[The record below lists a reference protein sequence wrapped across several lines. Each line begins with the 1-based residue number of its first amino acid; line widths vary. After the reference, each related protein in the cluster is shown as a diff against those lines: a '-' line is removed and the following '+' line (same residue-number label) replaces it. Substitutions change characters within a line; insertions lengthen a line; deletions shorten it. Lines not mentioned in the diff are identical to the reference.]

1 MKKMIASLL
10 MVAVVLSGLN
20 VSRVQS
26 EAAENNPTNEVQIE
40 NPEQSTNEWN
50 NQEDNVKISNGSE
63 TDTLQS
69 NSDTN
74 QTEKE
79 IENETDLK
87 AQEDIKTEE
96 SQNTDDPET
105 TDCANSW
112 RYEDGVLLHQDGTTG
127 FGRSRARAAYNPNT
141 TRTGIDVSYH
151 NGTIN
156 WEQVKASGVDFVII
170 RCGYGRDERGQDD
183 RQWYRNVSECERL
196 GIPFGVYLYS
206 YAKDT
211 DSARSEAQHVLR
223 LISGHNLTYPVYYDM
238 EDDSTIGCDLTSIA
252 TTFCNTIKSA
262 GYAVGV
268 YASLSWWNTYLTAP
282 CFGQWYRWV
291 AQYNST
297 CKYTGEYAIWQYSS
311 TGRVSGIST
320 DVDMNYLIGY
330 PKDHGA
336 ASSINIP
343 DETQNIISYSAHV
356 SDIGWMNSVSNGLIA
371 GTVGQSRQ
379 LEALKLNVD
388 ENKGINISYQT
399 KVKDEGWQ
407 ESVSNNEIA
416 GTVGKGLTI
425 EAIRIQLTGEN
436 ASKYDIY
443 YRTYIN
449 NIGWLDWAKNGEQSG
464 SDAYSIEAYQIAV
477 LPAGNKAPGKTVY
490 TYHTVDMEM
499 EAHVSDIGWQNKEN
513 NGNII
518 GTTGKAKG
526 IEAYSLSVAKE
537 NLGISYASC
546 INGEWQQEV
555 KDGQTSGTTGQA
567 KHIEAIKIQ
576 LTGTEKENYHVYYRV
591 HVSNIGWLDWTCD
604 GEAAGTKNY
613 NYPIEAIQ
621 IEVVSS
627 DSDNIPE
634 VGEAYKEKIDNV
646 RYCAHVSDIGWQ
658 SSVTNGDIAG
668 TTGKNKAIE
677 ALKIETDLENLN
689 IEYTSCN
696 KKDEWQSWTNKGEAT
711 GTVGA
716 AKALEAIKI
725 KLSGESS
732 SEYHVY
738 YRVYVSN
745 FGWLDW
751 TSDGEPA
758 GTNGYG
764 YNIEALQ
771 IKVMKEGES
780 EIPELGE
787 SYREKGKGISYRAHV
802 RNLGWQQYVENGN
815 QAGTTGKAL
824 CVEALQIEKPN
835 IEYDGNIEYRA
846 HVSDIGWQNWV
857 NDGEV
862 AGTTGR
868 AKAIEA
874 IQIKLTGELAEHYDI
889 EYRTHVSDVGWQDWV
904 KNGEVAGTTGRAK
917 SVEAIQIKLVKK

>member
-1 MKKMIASLL
+1 MKRILTILLTLAIVISSLKITNIQ
-10 MVAVVLSGLN
+10 VNAT
-20 VSRVQS
+20 
-26 EAAENNPTNEVQIE
+26 ENNTADEINTADIE
-40 NPEQSTNEWN
+40 QKDDETEDSTQAET
-50 NQEDNVKISNGSE
+50 DIKDSE
-63 TDTLQS
+63 TDTDQMVPEI
-69 NSDTN
+69 NGTDDEN
-74 QTEKE
+74 E
-79 IENETDLK
+79 IEEQETQ
-87 AQEDIKTEE
+87 AE
-96 SQNTDDPET
+96 DDPEL
-105 TDCANSW
+105 TDRANSW

-127 FGRSRARAAYNPNT
+127 FGRSRARAAYNPNA
-141 TRTGIDVSYH
+141 TRTGIDVSHH
-151 NGTIN
+151 NGTID
-156 WEQVKASGVDFVII
+156 WEKVKAAGIDFAII

-196 GIPFGVYLYS
+196 GIPFGVYIYS

-211 DSARSEAQHVLR
+211 DGARSEAQHVLR
-223 LISGHNLTYPVYYDM
+223 LISGHNLAYPVYYDM
-238 EDDSTIGCDLTSIA
+238 EDNSTIGSDFASIA
-252 TTFCNTIKSA
+252 TTFCDTIKSA

-282 CFGQWYRWV
+282 CFVQWHRWV
-291 AQYNST
+291 AQYNSM
-297 CKYTGEYAIWQYSS
+297 CKYTGEYAIWQYSL

-320 DVDMNYLIGY
+320 EVDMNYLIGY

-336 ASSINIP
+336 ASGINIP
-343 DETQNIISYSAHV
+343 DENKNIISYSAHV

-371 GTVGQSRQ
+371 GTVGQNRQ

-388 ENKGINISYQT
+388 ENEGINISYQT

-416 GTVGKGLTI
+416 GTIGKGLAV

-436 ASKYDIY
+436 SSKYDIY

-449 NIGWLDWAKNGEQSG
+449 NIGWLDWAKNGEKSG
-464 SDAYSIEAYQIAV
+464 SDAYSVEAYQIAV
-477 LPAGNKAPGKTVY
+477 VPTGSKAPGETTY
-490 TYHTVDMEM
+490 TYHSVDMGM
-499 EAHVSDIGWQNKEN
+499 KAHVSDIGWQDKEN

-526 IEAYSLSVAKE
+526 IEAYSLSVDKE

-546 INGEWQQEV
+546 IKGEWQEDV
-555 KDGQTSGTTGQA
+555 TDGQISGTTGQA
-567 KHIEAIKIQ
+567 KYIEAIKVQ

-627 DSDNIPE
+627 DSDNIPK
-634 VGEAYKEKIDNV
+634 VGKAYKEKIDNV

-658 SSVTNGDIAG
+658 SPVTNGDTAG

-696 KKDEWQSWTNKGEAT
+696 KKDEWQPWVNMGEK
-711 GTVGA
+711 TVGA

-732 SEYHVY
+732 NEYHVY
-738 YRVYVSN
+738 YRVHVSN
-745 FGWLDW
+745 LGWLDW

-758 GTNGYG
+758 GTKGYG

-771 IKVMKEGES
+771 IKVMKEGEPG
-780 EIPELGE
+780 IPELGE
-787 SYREKGKGISYRAHV
+787 SYKEQGKGISYRVHV
-802 RNLGWQQYVENGN
+802 RNLGWQQYVENGK

-824 CVEALQIEKPN
+824 CIEALQIEKPN
-835 IEYDGNIEYRA
+835 LEYDGNIEYRA
-846 HVSDIGWQNWV
+846 HVSDIGWQNWE

-874 IQIKLTGELAEHYDI
+874 IQIKLTGELAKYYDV
-889 EYRTHVSDVGWQDWV
+889 EYRTHVSDIGWQDWV

-917 SVEAIQIKLVKK
+917 AVEAIQIKLVKK